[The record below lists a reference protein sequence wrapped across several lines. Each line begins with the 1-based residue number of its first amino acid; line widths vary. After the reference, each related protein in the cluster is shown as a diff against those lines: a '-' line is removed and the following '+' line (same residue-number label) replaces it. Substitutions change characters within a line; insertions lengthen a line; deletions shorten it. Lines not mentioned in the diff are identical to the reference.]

1 MTPHNQYLYVW
12 FELGFFGIIL
22 LLSIFTLQI
31 KELLKKQDSFYRVL
45 LPISFMMLLLVDS
58 YFFIF
63 IGTITYIYLYTIFRN
78 YQTS

>member
-12 FELGFFGIIL
+12 FELGFFGL
-22 LLSIFTLQI
+22 LLLLLIFALQI
-31 KELLKKQDSFYRVL
+31 KELLKKKDSFYRLL
-45 LPISFMMLLLVDS
+45 LPISFMLLLLVDS

-78 YQTS
+78 HQAS